1 MSRVSSKCLMAAA
14 LYLDYYLTLKP
25 TSGYMLHAYSTRT
38 MKKRESITREKVT
51 FPRSFPYISGSE
63 IFISQQETGTEYND
77 ISRETTITPVQ
88 WKAKVTT
95 GERLSMPD
103 RKSST
108 TPKMAFTSCGLSLP
122 LQILERRYCNG
133 VLNGLQ
139 HPCTPT
145 NTPCTPIPKIP
156 HIWVFSKSN
165 FIFLKSRYIATSSKL
180 RDSARA
186 RLNGARGTCAYF
198 PRAIRESP
206 ASIPQNNRL
215 RKTNFNPQIIL
226 RRTLRPFAIG

>member
-1 MSRVSSKCLMAAA
+1 MELQVHFFARRGCRVGSAERVFSMGGK
-14 LYLDYYLTLKP
+14 LYHGDLAIP
-25 TSGYMLHAYSTRT
+25 PQIART
-38 MKKRESITREKVT
+38 
-51 FPRSFPYISGSE
+51 
-63 IFISQQETGTEYND
+63 
-77 ISRETTITPVQ
+77 
-88 WKAKVTT
+88 
-95 GERLSMPD
+95 
-103 RKSST
+103 
-108 TPKMAFTSCGLSLP
+108 C
-122 LQILERRYCNG
+122 RYCNG

-145 NTPCTPIPKIP
+145 NTPYTPIPKIP

-226 RRTLRPFAIG
+226 HRARSALLPSDKRNCFPPARLESP